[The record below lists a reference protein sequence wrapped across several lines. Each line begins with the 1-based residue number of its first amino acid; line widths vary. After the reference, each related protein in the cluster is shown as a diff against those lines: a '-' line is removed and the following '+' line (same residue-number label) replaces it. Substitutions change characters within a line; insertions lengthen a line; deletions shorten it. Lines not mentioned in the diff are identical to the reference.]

1 MTPGS
6 PRSGVGRIIAGRYL
20 LVDRVGS
27 GGMGHVWL
35 AHDQRLDCE
44 VALKEIRFPDVPG
57 SGADHESRTARARA
71 EARHAAVLRSHP
83 HVVTVHDVLEHEGL
97 PWIVMEYV
105 AGAVDL
111 RDRVA
116 RSGPLA
122 PDACARIGIAVLDA
136 LTAGHEHGI
145 MHRDVK
151 PANILL
157 APDRTGNPEA
167 RILLTDYG
175 ISVQP
180 GSPETRWTQT
190 SVLVGTAGYLAPERA
205 TGGPPTAAADLFSL
219 GCTLYFGVE
228 GHGPFDRDTDLAAL
242 TAVVLEEAPPPLR
255 AGALRPVVEALLAKD
270 PALRLSAE
278 ETASALAGIL
288 TPQPHPP
295 TRLDPGSRSPWSG
308 LVTFDG
314 PPGMSDPVSGPAE
327 DRGRALPSAYPSAE
341 GADAYGPAG
350 EQGPAGPAGHSPAA
364 GPYPR
369 ADGRYGYAPTAEGHA
384 YPAPAGG
391 HGYPA
396 QAEEHGYPPT
406 AEGYGPYAPSGQGG
420 DAGTPPPWE
429 GFPPPAPDAQHAP
442 RTTFGQ
448 GYGPPWYGAPP
459 APVPGPPGRRRRK
472 PPYALRAVAALLLAF
487 ALAAGA
493 VWFAQAHRAARL
505 PYGDTVGLVE
515 PLHRGDCVLG
525 EPPLWKTTGVPRLT
539 LDPTCRG
546 KSPDAQVMAVYKAPS
561 FAAAR
566 RDGARR
572 CEERTRDTARKL
584 AWNVKSMAVVPT
596 REGFGT
602 TGGTVACLLA
612 GVHGPVFGPL
622 GDRRWY
628 GMTFTDATQMQR
640 GDCLGN
646 VGGEA
651 RVGTHFELVPC
662 GEENVRKVV
671 DITHLDT
678 YRPGTDPLEQAND
691 QCALDAPPR
700 RYGYDPSSHWSHG
713 VRSVG
718 VWARPYYLVVCFV
731 DEGQRPSRGTR

>member
-1 MTPGS
+1 MAPVP
-6 PRSGVGRIIAGRYL
+6 PRSGVGRLIADRYL

-35 AHDQRLDCE
+35 AHDQRLDCD
-44 VALKEIRFPDVPG
+44 VALKEIRFPDSPG

-71 EARHAAVLRSHP
+71 EARHAAVLRGHP

-122 PDACARIGIAVLDA
+122 PDACARIGVAVLDA

-157 APDRTGNPEA
+157 APDRSGNPEA
-167 RILLTDYG
+167 RVLLTDYG

-180 GSPETRWTQT
+180 DSPETRWTQT

-288 TPQPHPP
+288 TPGPRPP
-295 TRLDPGSRSPWSG
+295 TRLDPGSRPPWSG

-314 PPGMSDPVSGPAE
+314 SFGVSGPAE
-327 DRGRALPSAYPSAE
+327 DRSRALPGAHPSAE
-341 GADAYGPAG
+341 GAAAYGPAPDQG
-350 EQGPAGPAGHSPAA
+350 PTQDQGPAVPAGHSPAP
-364 GPYPR
+364 GPYPPT
-369 ADGRYGYAPTAEGHA
+369 GRGYGYPPTAGGHA
-384 YPAPAGG
+384 YPAPA
-391 HGYPA
+391 
-396 QAEEHGYPPT
+396 EEHGHPPT
-406 AEGYGPYAPSGQGG
+406 AEGYGPYAPVGHDRDSGTATPREGFHRPAPGQG
-420 DAGTPPPWE
+420 
-429 GFPPPAPDAQHAP
+429 H
-442 RTTFGQ
+442 
-448 GYGPPWYGAPP
+448 GPPRYGAPP
-459 APVPGPPGRRRRK
+459 APVPGAPGRRRRK
-472 PPYALRAVAALLLAF
+472 PPYALRAVAAALLAF
-487 ALAAGA
+487 ALTAGVV
-493 VWFAQAHRAARL
+493 VWYAEAHRVARL
-505 PYGDTVGLVE
+505 PYGDAVGLAE
-515 PLHRGDCVLG
+515 PLRRGDCVLG
-525 EPPLWKTTGVPRLT
+525 EPALSRTTDVPRLI
-539 LDPTCRG
+539 LDPDCHHG
-546 KSPDAQVMAVYKAPS
+546 PDAQVMAVYRAPS
-561 FAAAR
+561 FEAAR

-572 CEERTRDTARKL
+572 CAERTRDTAHKL
-584 AWNVKSMAVVPT
+584 AWNVRSMAVVPT

-622 GDRRWY
+622 GDLREN

-640 GDCLGN
+640 GDCLGH

-651 RVGTHFELVPC
+651 RVGTHFELVAC
-662 GEENVRKVV
+662 DGKEAGKVV
-671 DITHLDT
+671 EITHLGAH
-678 YRPGTDPLEQAND
+678 PLGTDPLEQAND
-691 QCALDAPPR
+691 QCALDAPPG
-700 RYGYDPSSHWSHG
+700 RYDYDPSSYWSHG

-718 VWARPYYLVVCFV
+718 VWARPYRLVVCFI
-731 DEGQRPSRGTR
+731 EKGRRPSPGTR